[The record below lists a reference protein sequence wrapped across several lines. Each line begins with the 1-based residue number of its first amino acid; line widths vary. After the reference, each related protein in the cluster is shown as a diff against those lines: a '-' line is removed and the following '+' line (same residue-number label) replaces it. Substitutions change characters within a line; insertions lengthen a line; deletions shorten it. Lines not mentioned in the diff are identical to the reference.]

1 MATTQ
6 EIVAKELETMNNA
19 IKREAAVKANIFD
32 CDAVINHIQCMQDA
46 STPLP
51 EGCPHE
57 SYDKW
62 KEAVEKEKKG
72 YESQL
77 VTIAEYK
84 ELKVAYEWYLENN
97 PGV

>member
-6 EIVAKELETMNNA
+6 EIVAKELESMNNA
-19 IKREAAVKANIFD
+19 IKREASIKANIFD
-32 CDAVINHIQCMQDA
+32 CDAVLNHIQCMETDG
-46 STPLP
+46 TPIG
-51 EGCPHE
+51 EE
-57 SYDKW
+57 SPYKDFNEW
-62 KEAVEKEKKG
+62 KEAVTKEKKG

>member
-19 IKREAAVKANIFD
+19 IKRETAIKSNIFD
-32 CDAVINHIQCMQDA
+32 CEAVINHIQCMQDD

-51 EGCPHE
+51 EECPHE

-77 VTIAEYK
+77 ATIVEYK
-84 ELKVAYEWYLENN
+84 ELKVAYEWYLEQN
-97 PGV
+97 PIV